1 MINLK
6 TIGLSILLLCSLSCK
21 AEAETESKKNNV
33 EELKKAAKPIKKS
46 TIKVAL
52 LLDTSN
58 SMDGLIDQARAQLWE
73 IVNELSYAT
82 CNQERPDLKIALY
95 EYGNDQLSND
105 NGFIRQVSAFSS
117 DLDYISEKLFSLTT
131 NGGNE
136 FCGQVIQT
144 SINELAWGS
153 NESDLKLIFIAGN
166 EPFTQGPVSYIKAS
180 TDAKEKQ
187 ININTIYCGNYND
200 GISSMWQ
207 HSAKL
212 TNGDYMSINQNQQTV
227 HIPSPYDDYILELNI
242 KLNKT
247 YIPYGKQGREKV
259 ATQALQDS
267 NASKYGKANEVSRT
281 VSKSSSFYKNSS
293 WDLVDAETEEKGFSY
308 SKINKQLLP
317 KELQGKSD
325 KELKSYVAKKKAE
338 RTLVKQQI
346 QEENSKRKK
355 YITLE
360 KKKNSINN
368 NLENAMLKAIKKQGK
383 QKNYVWKK

>member
-1 MINLK
+1 MK
-6 TIGLSILLLCSLSCK
+6 TIKTISLFALSFSLLACK
-21 AEAETESKKNNV
+21 AETKPIKNNIS
-33 EELKKAAKPIKKS
+33 ELKEVTKPFKKS

-82 CNQERPDLKIALY
+82 CNHERSDLKIALY
-95 EYGNDQLSND
+95 EYGNDLLSND
-105 NGFIRQVSAFSS
+105 NGYIRQVSAFTS

-136 FCGQVIQT
+136 YCGQVIQT
-144 SINELAWGS
+144 AVNELTWGS

-166 EPFTQGPVSYIKAS
+166 EPFTQGPVNYMNAS
-180 TDAKEKQ
+180 TKAKEKQ
-187 ININTIYCGNYND
+187 ININTIYCGDYND
-200 GISSMWQ
+200 GITSMWQ

-212 TNGDYMSINQNQQTV
+212 TNGDYMSINQNQHTV

-247 YIPYGKQGREKV
+247 YIPYGKQGRIKV
-259 ATQALQDS
+259 ASQALQDS

-293 WDLVDAETEEKGFSY
+293 WDLVDAETEEKNFSY
-308 SKINKQLLP
+308 SKIDKQLLP
-317 KELQGKSD
+317 EELQGKSD
-325 KELKSYVAKKKAE
+325 KELQTYVIKKKTE
-338 RTLVKQQI
+338 RNLIKQQI

-355 YITLE
+355 YIATE
-360 KKKNSINN
+360 KKKNNTNN
-368 NLENAMLKAIKKQGK
+368 NLESAMLKAIKKQGK
-383 QKNYVWKK
+383 QKNYHWIK

>member
-1 MINLK
+1 MKNLK
-6 TIGLSILLLCSLSCK
+6 TIGLSALLLCSLSCK
-21 AEAETESKKNNV
+21 ADTKPIKNNST
-33 EELKKAAKPIKKS
+33 EILSSSKLTKKS

-82 CNQERPDLKIALY
+82 CNNERPDLKIALY
-95 EYGNDQLSND
+95 EYGNDKLSND
-105 NGFIRQVSAFSS
+105 NGFIRQVSAFTS
-117 DLDYISEKLFSLTT
+117 DLDYISEKLFSLVT

-136 FCGQVIQT
+136 YCGQVIQT

-166 EPFTQGPVSYIKAS
+166 EPFTQGPVSYKNAS
-180 TDAKEKQ
+180 TNAQNKQ
-187 ININTIYCGNYND
+187 ININTIYCGDYDD
-200 GISSMWQ
+200 GITSMWQ
-207 HSAKL
+207 DGAQL

-247 YIPYGKQGREKV
+247 YIPYGKQGRKKV
-259 ATQALQDS
+259 AAQALQDS

-293 WDLVDAETEEKGFSY
+293 WDLVDAETEEKDFNY

-317 KELQGKSD
+317 KKLQKKSD
-325 KELKSYVAKKKAE
+325 KELQAYILKKKTE
-338 RTLVKQQI
+338 RVLIKKQI
-346 QEENSKRKK
+346 QKENNKRNI
-355 YITLE
+355 YISAE
-360 KKKNSINN
+360 KKKNNEN
-368 NLENAMLKAIKKQGK
+368 RNLENVMLKAIKKQGI
-383 QKNYVWKK
+383 QKNYNWNK

>member
-6 TIGLSILLLCSLSCK
+6 TIGLSILLLCSMSCK
-21 AEAETESKKNNV
+21 GDANPTKKNIV
-33 EELKKAAKPIKKS
+33 ELGKTTKPFKKS

-73 IVNELSYAT
+73 IVNELSYAR
-82 CNQERPDLKIALY
+82 CDHERPDLKIALY

-105 NGFIRQVSAFSS
+105 NGFIRQVSPFTN

-131 NGGNE
+131 NGGSE
-136 FCGQVIQT
+136 YCGQVIQT
-144 SINELAWGS
+144 SVNQLEWGS

-166 EPFTQGPVSYIKAS
+166 EPFTQGPVNYLNAS
-180 TDAKEKQ
+180 TYAKEKQ

-200 GISSMWQ
+200 GITSMWQ

-212 TNGDYMSINQNQQTV
+212 TNGDYMSIDQNQQTV
-227 HIPSPYDDYILELNI
+227 HISSPYDDYILELNI

-247 YIPYGKQGREKV
+247 YIPYGKQGKLKV
-259 ATQALQDS
+259 ATQSLQDS

-293 WDLVDAETEEKGFSY
+293 WDLVDAETEEKDFNY

-317 KELQGKSD
+317 KELQKKSD
-325 KELKSYVAKKKAE
+325 KELERYVTKKKAE
-338 RTLVKQQI
+338 RILVQQKI
-346 QEENSKRKK
+346 QEENNKRKK
-355 YITLE
+355 YIALE
-360 KKKNSINN
+360 KKKNSSNN
-368 NLENAMLKAIKKQGK
+368 NLENAMLNAIKKQGK
-383 QKNYVWKK
+383 QKNYHWDK

>member
-1 MINLK
+1 M
-6 TIGLSILLLCSLSCK
+6 SCK
-21 AEAETESKKNNV
+21 GDANPTKKNIV
-33 EELKKAAKPIKKS
+33 ELGKTTKPFKKS

-73 IVNELSYAT
+73 IVNELSYAR
-82 CNQERPDLKIALY
+82 CDHERPDLKIALY

-105 NGFIRQVSAFSS
+105 NGFIRQVSPFTN

-131 NGGNE
+131 NGGSE
-136 FCGQVIQT
+136 YCGQVIQT
-144 SINELAWGS
+144 SVNQLEWGS

-166 EPFTQGPVSYIKAS
+166 EPFTQGPVNYLNAS
-180 TDAKEKQ
+180 TYAKEKQ

-200 GISSMWQ
+200 GITSMWQ

-212 TNGDYMSINQNQQTV
+212 TNGDYMSIDQNQQTV
-227 HIPSPYDDYILELNI
+227 HISSPYDDYILELNI

-247 YIPYGKQGREKV
+247 YIPYGKQGKLKV
-259 ATQALQDS
+259 ATQSLQDS

-293 WDLVDAETEEKGFSY
+293 WDLVDAETEEKDFSY

-317 KELQGKSD
+317 KELQKKSD
-325 KELKSYVAKKKAE
+325 KELERYVTKKKAE
-338 RTLVKQQI
+338 RILVQQKI
-346 QEENSKRKK
+346 QEENNKRKK
-355 YITLE
+355 YIALE
-360 KKKNSINN
+360 KKKNSSNN
-368 NLENAMLKAIKKQGK
+368 NLENAMLNAIKKQGK
-383 QKNYVWKK
+383 QKNYHWDK

>member
-1 MINLK
+1 MK
-6 TIGLSILLLCSLSCK
+6 TIKTIILLALSFSLLACK
-21 AEAETESKKNNV
+21 AETKPIKNNIS
-33 EELKKAAKPIKKS
+33 EINEAPKPIKKS

-73 IVNELSYAT
+73 IVNELSYAR
-82 CNQERPDLKIALY
+82 CDEERPDLKISLY
-95 EYGNDQLSND
+95 EYGNDQLSST

-144 SINELAWGS
+144 SINELTWGS
-153 NESDLKLIFIAGN
+153 NERDLKLIFIAGN
-166 EPFTQGPVSYIKAS
+166 EPFTQGPISYVSAS

-200 GISSMWQ
+200 GIISKWQ

-212 TNGDYMSINQNQQTV
+212 TNGDYMSIDQNQQIV

-247 YIPYGKQGREKV
+247 YIPYGTEGKKKI
-259 ATQALQDS
+259 AAQALQDS
-267 NASKYGKANEVSRT
+267 NASKYGKANKVSRT
-281 VSKSSSFYKNSS
+281 VSKSSSFYKNST
-293 WDLVDAETEEKGFSY
+293 WDLVDAETEEKSFDY
-308 SKINKQLLP
+308 SSINKKLLP
-317 KELQGKSD
+317 KELQTKSKD
-325 KELKSYVAKKKAE
+325 ELKAYVLKKKEE
-338 RTLVKQQI
+338 RRHIKQQI
-346 QEENSKRKK
+346 QKENSKRKN
-355 YITLE
+355 YITIE
-360 KKKNSINN
+360 KKKNKSDNS
-368 NLENAMLKAIKKQGK
+368 LENAMLSAIKKQGK
-383 QKNYVWKK
+383 QKNYSWSN

>member
-1 MINLK
+1 MTNLK
-6 TIGLSILLLCSLSCK
+6 IIGLNVLLFCSLSCK
-21 AEAETESKKNNV
+21 ADTKPVKNNLTEIKTFSKV
-33 EELKKAAKPIKKS
+33 AKKS

-82 CNQERPDLKIALY
+82 CKHERPDLKIALY

-105 NGFIRQVSAFSS
+105 NGFIRQVSAFTS

-136 FCGQVIQT
+136 YCGQVIQT
-144 SINELAWGS
+144 SVNELAWGS

-166 EPFTQGPVSYIKAS
+166 EPFTQGPVNYKNAS
-180 TDAKEKQ
+180 TDAKNKQ
-187 ININTIYCGNYND
+187 ININTIYCGDYND
-200 GISSMWQ
+200 GITSMWQ
-207 HSAKL
+207 EGAQL
-212 TNGDYMSINQNQQTV
+212 TNGDYMSINQNQKTV
-227 HIPSPYDDYILELNI
+227 HVPSPYDDYILELNI

-247 YIPYGKQGREKV
+247 YIPYGTQGRNKV
-259 ATQALQDS
+259 ATQTLQDS

-293 WDLVDAETEEKGFSY
+293 WDLVDAETEEKSFDY
-308 SKINKQLLP
+308 SKIDKELLP
-317 KELQGKSD
+317 KELQTKSK
-325 KELKSYVAKKKAE
+325 KELQTYVLKKKKE
-338 RTLVKQQI
+338 RTIIKLQI
-346 QEENSKRKK
+346 QKENSKRKK
-355 YITLE
+355 YITS
-360 KKKNSINN
+360 KKKKDSTSN

-383 QKNYVWKK
+383 QKNYHWPK

>member
-1 MINLK
+1 MRNLK
-6 TIGLSILLLCSLSCK
+6 TIGLSVLLLCSLSCK
-21 AEAETESKKNNV
+21 ADTKSIKENAIELSK
-33 EELKKAAKPIKKS
+33 ATKPIKKS

-82 CNQERPDLKIALY
+82 CKHEQPNLKIALY
-95 EYGNDQLSND
+95 EYGNDQLSN
-105 NGFIRQVSAFSS
+105 NSGFIRQVSAFTS

-131 NGGNE
+131 NGGSE
-136 FCGQVIQT
+136 YCGQVIQT
-144 SINELAWGS
+144 SVNQLEWGS

-166 EPFTQGPVSYIKAS
+166 EPFTQGPVNYINAS
-180 TDAKEKQ
+180 TNAKEKQ
-187 ININTIYCGNYND
+187 ININTIYCGDYND
-200 GISSMWQ
+200 GITSMWQ

-242 KLNKT
+242 RLNKT
-247 YIPYGKQGREKV
+247 YVPYGKQGRKKV

-293 WDLVDAETEEKGFSY
+293 WDLVDAETEEKNFSY
-308 SKINKQLLP
+308 SKIDKQLLP
-317 KELQGKSD
+317 KALQGKSN
-325 KELKSYVAKKKAE
+325 KELQAYVIKKKTE
-338 RTLVKQQI
+338 RNLIKQQI

-355 YITLE
+355 YIATE
-360 KKKNSINN
+360 KKKINTTNS
-368 NLENAMLKAIKKQGK
+368 LENAMLKAIKRQGK
-383 QKNYVWKK
+383 QKNYHWSK

>member
-1 MINLK
+1 MK
-6 TIGLSILLLCSLSCK
+6 TIKTISLFALSFSLLACK
-21 AEAETESKKNNV
+21 AET
-33 EELKKAAKPIKKS
+33 KPIKNNLSELKEATNPLKSS

-73 IVNELSYAT
+73 IVNELSYAR
-82 CNQERPDLKIALY
+82 CNHERPDLKIALY

-105 NGFIRQVSAFSS
+105 SGFIRQVSAFTS

-131 NGGNE
+131 NGGSE
-136 FCGQVIQT
+136 YCGQVIQT
-144 SINELAWGS
+144 SINQLDWGS
-153 NESDLKLIFIAGN
+153 NERDLKLIFIAGN
-166 EPFTQGPVSYIKAS
+166 EPFTQGPINYMNA
-180 TDAKEKQ
+180 TTNAKEKQ

-200 GISSMWQ
+200 GITSMWH

-227 HIPSPYDDYILELNI
+227 HIPSPYDNYILELNI

-247 YIPYGKQGREKV
+247 YIPYGRQGRKKV

-281 VSKSSSFYKNSS
+281 ISKSSSFYKNSS
-293 WDLVDAETEEKGFSY
+293 WDLVDAETEEKNFSY
-308 SKINKQLLP
+308 SKIDKQLLP

-325 KELKSYVAKKKAE
+325 KELQIYVKKKRAE
-338 RTLVKQQI
+338 RSLIKQQI

-355 YITLE
+355 YITIE
-360 KKKNSINN
+360 KKKRNLNN

-383 QKNYVWKK
+383 QKNYHWSK